1 MISKWVHYKLH
12 CTVCK
17 TPIGATVRRRHEPE
31 VEHLCF
37 TCPDPGTPERSESS
51 VDEAAIAI
59 DLLTGRLPMPK
70 GDIACAQIEDAIDE
84 MILGWED
91 R

>member
-12 CTVCK
+12 CMVCK

-37 TCPDPGTPERSESS
+37 TCPDPGTPEPMGLDRILA
-51 VDEAAIAI
+51 D
-59 DLLTGRLPMPK
+59 DPLGLLG
-70 GDIACAQIEDAIDE
+70 GDA
-84 MILGWED
+84 
-91 R
+91 